1 MKKRDRQASDGAE
14 SRARGRRVMEESTK
28 QASDRGERETGRRWG
43 RARDRRV
50 MEKSKRQ
57 TSDKEAARGMHVI
70 GKSKR

>member
-1 MKKRDRQASDGAE
+1 
-14 SRARGRRVMEESTK
+14 MEKSKK

-57 TSDKEAARGMHVI
+57 TSDEEAARGMHVI